1 MQIGV
6 NCTSNYRLLVH
17 CLLLLKLKF
26 DCQHLFYFRPIQTH
40 LKKPVP
46 TVETVILVRCNSGIY
61 NYVHVKVR
69 RGTLFNTL
77 HYTTACG
84 VERCSTHYIALR
96 PAAWNVVQHITLHYG
111 LRRGT
116 LFNTLRC
123 RKERCRFHQVI
134 QCCAQCCRFQHVAVR
149 RVTL

>member
-17 CLLLLKLKF
+17 CLLLLRLKF

-46 TVETVILVRCNSGIY
+46 TVETVILVRCNSGTY

-69 RGTLFNTL
+69 RGTL
-77 HYTTACG
+77 YIA
-84 VERCSTHYIALR
+84 THYITLR

-116 LFNTLRC
+116 LFNTLHYTTAC
-123 RKERCRFHQVI
+123 GVERCSTHYAAARNIVDFITLYNAARNVADFNTL
-134 QCCAQCCRFQHVAVR
+134 QCDA
-149 RVTL
+149 